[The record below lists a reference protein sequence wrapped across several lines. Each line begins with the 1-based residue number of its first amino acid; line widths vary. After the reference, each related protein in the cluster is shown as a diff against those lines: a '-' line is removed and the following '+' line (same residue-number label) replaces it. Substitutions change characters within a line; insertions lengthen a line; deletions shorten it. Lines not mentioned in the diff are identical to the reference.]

1 MRNPAF
7 IGRRV
12 QELHQALDGC
22 MYADRPRLRARL
34 RTYLSRSEAAALDTP
49 PGVDTPPCVDTP
61 PGVDTPAFDTQALE
75 ALEQAIREASLR
87 AARRAAALPRPEL
100 PSALP
105 ITARCEDIAAALT
118 DHQVVVVCGET
129 GSGKSTQLPKLCLA
143 LGRGVLGMI
152 GHTQPRR
159 IAARSLAAR
168 VAHEL
173 GSAIGHAVGYKVR
186 FGDKVG
192 PNAYLKLMTDG
203 ILLAELEHDR
213 RLLAYDTLII
223 DEAHERSLNIDLL
236 LGCLKRLLPRR
247 PELRLIVTSAT
258 IDPERFSRYFDGA
271 PVIEVSGRGYPVE
284 VRYRPLRGDDD
295 EQDGDLSTAIGA
307 AVDEIARIDRGDIL
321 VFLPGEREIRE
332 AAATLGRRHLPATE
346 VLPLYARLGSAEQD
360 RVFLPH
366 PHRRIVLA
374 TNVAETSLTVPGIR
388 YVIDTGLAR
397 INRYSPHSKVQ
408 RLVHERISRASADQ
422 RKGRCGRQS
431 AGVCIRL
438 YSEDDYR
445 TRPEHTDPEV
455 LRVSLAA
462 LILKLGSLHLGAPED
477 FPFLEPPDPRQVK
490 AGYKLLEELGAVEA
504 GGALSG
510 LGRRLARLPTDP
522 RIGRMVLAAES
533 WNCLTEVLIIASGL
547 SIQDPRERPHEAQ
560 AEADEAHRQFVDGN
574 SDFLWFLNLWRYHQ
588 EKAREFSQ
596 NKLRGLCRSHFLS
609 YVRMQEWREVQ
620 AQLSSLSQEL
630 GLSRNAEAASYEAI
644 HRALLTGLL
653 GNIGFKTEQNEYTGA
668 RGVKFYLF
676 PGSALFKRPPAWVMA
691 AEIAETTRRYARGAA
706 VIEPEW
712 VEATAAHLLRRS
724 HSDPHWEK
732 KAGRAC
738 AYERVTLYGLTLAH
752 GRKVD
757 YTAIDPA
764 GARHLFI
771 RSALVEGDYDS
782 AAPFLIHNRRLVA
795 EAADLEH
802 RARRLDILC
811 DESARCDFY
820 EARIPPEVV
829 CAQGFEAWRKSAE
842 RDDPKRLYFEWADL
856 IRPDLSLDLEAGY
869 PLDLSLDGQRFPLS
883 YRFEPGHEED
893 GVTVTLPLA
902 LLNALDP
909 RPFEWLVPGL
919 LREKVTALIQ
929 SLPKALRRH
938 CIPVDQCVDA
948 CLMSM
953 EPGSGSLLEAL
964 CRGLDRHR
972 GLAIR
977 AEDFD
982 TGVLPE
988 YLAMRFRVTTEGGA
1002 VLGQGRSLCDLKRRF
1017 GKEAQ
1022 LAFRRQAAS
1031 GIERD
1036 GITRWD
1042 FGALQRQV
1050 ARRHGGLSLQGF
1062 PALVDRTRSV
1072 AIRVF
1077 DSAAEADEEGRRGLR
1092 RLFMLS
1098 LPEQLRYLRKG
1109 PPGFEATVLLYLGIG
1124 TRDEL
1129 LDDLTEAA
1137 FDRVFIGQN
1146 GDVRGPDE
1154 FEARL
1159 EAGRAQV
1166 VAEFEALCACARD
1179 NLSQFQDLRK
1189 RLERFTG
1196 GAGADVREQLQYLIY
1211 PGFVSATPEEWLKHL
1226 PRYLKAISLRLERLA
1241 RDPAKDRERSVRV
1254 AALWRPCRARLDAG
1268 ERTAELLRFRFLL
1281 EEFRVSLFAQELGT
1295 AVPVSEARLA
1305 RQWALA
1311 ARPDDRIEA
1320 ARSRVSS

>member
-1 MRNPAF
+1 
-7 IGRRV
+7 
-12 QELHQALDGC
+12 

-34 RTYLSRSEAAALDTP
+34 RTYLSRGGPAALATP
-49 PGVDTPPCVDTP
+49 GPDPL
-61 PGVDTPAFDTQALE
+61 ALE
-75 ALEQAIREASLR
+75 ALEQALREAS
-87 AARRAAALPRPEL
+87 RRAAQRAAVLPRPEF

-105 ITARCEDIAAALT
+105 ITARCQDIAAALT
-118 DHQVVVVCGET
+118 HHQVVVVCGET

-168 VAHEL
+168 IAHEL
-173 GSAIGHAVGYKVR
+173 GSEIGHAVGYKVR

-192 PNAYLKLMTDG
+192 PNTYLKLMTDG
-203 ILLAELEHDR
+203 ILLAELEHDPK
-213 RLLAYDTLII
+213 LLAYDTLII

-247 PELRLIVTSAT
+247 PELKLIVTSAT
-258 IDPERFSRYFDGA
+258 IDPLRFSRYFDGA
-271 PVIEVSGRGYPVE
+271 PVLEVSGRGYPVE

-295 EQDGDLSTAIGA
+295 ERDGDLSIAIGA
-307 AVDEIARIDRGDIL
+307 AVDEISRIDRGDIL

-346 VLPLYARLGSAEQD
+346 VLPLYARLGHAEQD

-366 PHRRIVLA
+366 AHRRIVLA
-374 TNVAETSLTVPGIR
+374 TNVAETSLTVAGIR

-445 TRPEHTDPEV
+445 ARPEHTDPEV

-477 FPFLEPPDPRQVK
+477 FPFLAPPDPRQVK
-490 AGYKLLEELGAVEA
+490 AGYKLLEELGGLEA

-533 WNCLTEVLIIASGL
+533 WSCLTEVLIIASGL

-560 AEADEAHRQFVDGN
+560 AEADLAHRRFADGR
-574 SDFLWFLNLWRYHQ
+574 SDFLWFLNLWRYYQ
-588 EKAREFSQ
+588 AEARELSQ
-596 NKLRGLCRSHFLS
+596 NKLRALCRSHFIS
-609 YVRMQEWREVQ
+609 YVRMQEWREVH
-620 AQLSSLSQEL
+620 AQLSSQSQEL
-630 GLSRNAEAASYEAI
+630 GLSRNLEPASYEAI

-653 GNIGFKTEQNEYTGA
+653 GNIGFKTDKNEYTGA
-668 RGVKFYLF
+668 RGVKFHLF
-676 PGSALFKRPPAWVMA
+676 PGSALFKRPPPWVMA
-691 AEIAETTRRYARGAA
+691 SEIAETTRRYARIAA

-712 VEATAAHLLRRS
+712 VEAAAGHLLRRS

-752 GRKVD
+752 GRNVD

-782 AAPFLIHNRRLVA
+782 AAPFLIHNRRLLA

-820 EARIPPEVV
+820 DARIPPEVV
-829 CAQGFEAWRKSAE
+829 CAQGFEAWRESAE
-842 RDDPKRLYFEWADL
+842 RDDPRRLYFQWEDL

-948 CLMSM
+948 CLLSI

-964 CRGLDRHR
+964 CRALDRHLDHHR
-972 GLAIR
+972 GGLAIR
-977 AEDFD
+977 AEAFD
-982 TGVLPE
+982 TGALPE
-988 YLAMRFRVTTEGGA
+988 HLAMRFRVTTEGGA

-1017 GKEAQ
+1017 GREAQ

-1042 FGALQRQV
+1042 FGALPSTV

-1062 PALVDRTRSV
+1062 PALVDHTRSV

-1077 DSAAEADEEGRRGLR
+1077 DSAAEAEDEGRRGQR

-1098 LPEQLRYLRKG
+1098 LPEQLKYLRKG
-1109 PPGFEATVLLYLGIG
+1109 PPGFKATALLYLGIG

-1129 LDDLTEAA
+1129 LGDLTEAA
-1137 FDRVFIGQN
+1137 FDRVFLGPE

-1159 EAGRAQV
+1159 EAGRARV
-1166 VAEFEALCACARD
+1166 VAEFEALCARARD
-1179 NLSQFQDLRK
+1179 SLGRFQDLRK

-1196 GAGADVREQLQYLIY
+1196 GVGADVREQLQYLIY

-1268 ERTAELLRFRFLL
+1268 ERTGELLRFRFLL

-1305 RQWALA
+1305 RQWVLA
-1311 ARPDDRIEA
+1311 ARSDDRIEA
-1320 ARSRVSS
+1320 ARTRVPS

>member
-1 MRNPAF
+1 
-7 IGRRV
+7 
-12 QELHQALDGC
+12 
-22 MYADRPRLRARL
+22 MYADRARLRARL
-34 RTYLSRSEAAALDTP
+34 RTYLSRGEAATLGTHTRP
-49 PGVDTPPCVDTP
+49 
-61 PGVDTPAFDTQALE
+61 LE

-87 AARRAAALPRPEL
+87 AAQRATALPRPEL

-118 DHQVVVVCGET
+118 HHQIVVVCGET

-168 VAHEL
+168 IAFEL
-173 GSAIGHAVGYKVR
+173 GSEVGHAVGYKVR
-186 FGDKVG
+186 FDDKVG
-192 PNAYLKLMTDG
+192 PDTYIKLMTDG
-203 ILLAELEHDR
+203 ILLAELEQDPK
-213 RLLAYDTLII
+213 LLAYDTLII

-247 PELRLIVTSAT
+247 PELKLIVTSAT
-258 IDPERFSRYFDGA
+258 IDPLRFSRYFDDA
-271 PVIEVSGRGYPVE
+271 PVLEVSGRGYPVE
-284 VRYRPLRGDDD
+284 LRYRPLRGDDD
-295 EQDGDLSTAIGA
+295 EQDRDLSTAIGT
-307 AVDEIARIDRGDIL
+307 AVDEISRIDRGDIL

-332 AAATLGRRHLPATE
+332 AAAMLGRRHLPATE
-346 VLPLYARLGSAEQD
+346 VLPLYARLSHAEQD

-388 YVIDTGLAR
+388 YVIDPGLAR
-397 INRYSPHSKVQ
+397 INRFSPHSKVQ
-408 RLVHERISRASADQ
+408 RLVHERISQASADQ

-438 YSEDDYR
+438 YSEDDYGA
-445 TRPEHTDPEV
+445 RPKHTDPEV

-477 FPFLEPPDPRQVK
+477 FPFLDPPDPRQVK
-490 AGYKLLEELGAVEA
+490 AGYKLLEELGAVEE
-504 GGALSG
+504 GPKICNRALSG

-533 WNCLTEVLIIASGL
+533 WSCLMEVLIIASGL
-547 SIQDPRERPHEAQ
+547 SIQDPRERPYEAQ
-560 AEADEAHRQFVDGN
+560 AEADLAHRQFADGS

-588 EKAREFSQ
+588 AQARELSQ
-596 NKLRGLCRSHFLS
+596 NKLRALCRSHFIS
-609 YVRMQEWREVQ
+609 YVRMQEWREVH
-620 AQLSSLSQEL
+620 AQLSSLSREL
-630 GLSRNAEAASYEAI
+630 GFRHNAEPASYEAI

-653 GNIGFKTEQNEYTGA
+653 GNIGFKTDKNEYTGA
-668 RGVKFYLF
+668 RGVKFHLF

-691 AEIAETTRRYARGAA
+691 AEIAETTRRYARCAA

-712 VEATAAHLLRRS
+712 VEAAAGNLLRRS
-724 HSDPHWEK
+724 YSDPHWEK
-732 KAGRAC
+732 KVGRAC
-738 AYERVTLYGLTLAH
+738 AHERVMLYGLTLAH

-771 RSALVEGDYDS
+771 RKALVEGDYDS
-782 AAPFLIHNRRLVA
+782 AAPFVIHNRRLLA
-795 EAADLEH
+795 EAAGLEH
-802 RARRLDILC
+802 RTRRLDLLC

-820 EARIPPEVV
+820 DARIPPEIV
-829 CAQGFEAWRKSAE
+829 CAQGFEAWQKSAE
-842 RDDPKRLYFEWADL
+842 RDDPKRLYFKWEDL
-856 IRPDLSLDLEAGY
+856 IRLDLSLDVEAGY
-869 PLDLSLDGQRFPLS
+869 PLDLTLDGQRFPLS
-883 YRFEPGHEED
+883 YHFEPGHEED

-919 LREKVTALIQ
+919 LREKITALIQ

-938 CIPVDQCVDA
+938 CIPVDKCVDA
-948 CLMSM
+948 CLMSIK
-953 EPGSGSLLEAL
+953 PGSGSLLESL
-964 CRGLDRHR
+964 CRALDHELDHLRGDHHR
-972 GLAIR
+972 GGLAIR

-988 YLAMRFRVTTEGGA
+988 HLAMRFRVTTEGGA
-1002 VLGQGRSLCDLKRRF
+1002 VLGQGRSLYDLKRRF

-1042 FGALQRQV
+1042 FGALPRSV
-1050 ARRHGGLSLQGF
+1050 ARRHGRLSLQGY
-1062 PALVDRTRSV
+1062 PALVDRIRSV

-1077 DSAAEADEEGRRGLR
+1077 DSAAEAQEEGRRGLR

-1098 LPEQLRYLRKG
+1098 LPEQLKYLRKG
-1109 PPGFEATVLLYLGIG
+1109 PPGFEATALLYLGIG

-1137 FDRVFIGQN
+1137 FDRVFLGPD

-1159 EAGRAQV
+1159 EAGRARV
-1166 VAEFEALCACARD
+1166 VAEFDALCARTRD
-1179 NLSQFQDLRK
+1179 NLCRFQDLRK

-1211 PGFVSATPEEWLKHL
+1211 PGFVSATPEEWQKHL

-1241 RDPAKDRERSVRV
+1241 RDPAKDRERSVRI

-1268 ERTAELLRFRFLL
+1268 ERTGELLRFRFLI
-1281 EEFRVSLFAQELGT
+1281 EEYRVSLFAQELGT
-1295 AVPVSEARLA
+1295 AVPVSEARLQ
-1305 RQWALA
+1305 RQWTLV
-1311 ARPDDRIEA
+1311 ARSDDRIEA

>member
-1 MRNPAF
+1 
-7 IGRRV
+7 
-12 QELHQALDGC
+12 
-22 MYADRPRLRARL
+22 MYIERPRLRARL
-34 RTYLSRSEAAALDTP
+34 RIYLSRGEAAALATP
-49 PGVDTPPCVDTP
+49 SGVDTPLDTAKVDNP
-61 PGVDTPAFDTQALE
+61 QALE

-87 AARRAAALPRPEL
+87 AAQRTAALPRPEF

-118 DHQVVVVCGET
+118 HHQVVVVCGET

-159 IAARSLAAR
+159 IAARSLATR
-168 VAHEL
+168 IAHEL
-173 GSAIGHAVGYKVR
+173 GSALGHAVGYKVR
-186 FGDKVG
+186 FGDKIG
-192 PNAYLKLMTDG
+192 PGTYIKLMTDG
-203 ILLAELEHDR
+203 ILLAELEHDPK
-213 RLLAYDTLII
+213 LLAYDTLII

-247 PELRLIVTSAT
+247 PELKLIVTSAT
-258 IDPERFSRYFDGA
+258 IDTERFSHYFDGA
-271 PVIEVSGRGYPVE
+271 PVLEVSGRGYPVE
-284 VRYRPLRGDDD
+284 ARYRPLRGDDD

-307 AVDEIARIDRGDIL
+307 AVDEISRIDRGDIL
-321 VFLPGEREIRE
+321 AFLPGEREIRE

-438 YSEDDYR
+438 YSEDDYS

-462 LILKLGSLHLGAPED
+462 LILKLASLHLGAPED

-490 AGYKLLEELGAVEA
+490 AGYKLLEELGAVDA
-504 GGALSG
+504 GGALTG

-522 RIGRMVLAAES
+522 RIGRMVLGAES
-533 WNCLTEVLIIASGL
+533 WSCLTEVLIIASGL

-560 AEADEAHRQFVDGN
+560 AEADLAHRRFADGN

-588 EKAREFSQ
+588 KQARELSQ
-596 NKLRGLCRSHFLS
+596 NKLRAFCRRHFLS
-609 YVRMQEWREVQ
+609 YVRMQEWREVH
-620 AQLSSLSQEL
+620 AQLSALGQEL
-630 GLSRNAEAASYEAI
+630 GLSRNLEPASYEAI

-653 GNIGFKTEQNEYTGA
+653 GNIGFKTDKNEYTGA
-668 RGVKFYLF
+668 RGVKFHLF
-676 PGSALFKRPPAWVMA
+676 PGSALFKRPPHWVMA
-691 AEIAETTRRYARGAA
+691 AEIAETTRRYARVAA
-706 VIEPEW
+706 VIESEW
-712 VEATAAHLLRRS
+712 VEAAAGRLLRRS

-752 GRKVD
+752 MRKVD

-820 EARIPPEVV
+820 DARIPPEVV

-842 RDDPKRLYFEWADL
+842 RDDPKRLYFNWEDL
-856 IRPDLSLDLEAGY
+856 IRPDLSLDLEANY
-869 PLDLSLDGQRFPLS
+869 PLDLILDGQRFPLS

-948 CLMSM
+948 CLLSI
-953 EPGSGSLLEAL
+953 EPGAGSLLEAL
-964 CRGLDRHR
+964 CRALDRVLDHQKG

-1077 DSAAEADEEGRRGLR
+1077 DSAAEAEEEGRRGLR

-1098 LPEQLRYLRKG
+1098 LPELLKYLRRRS
-1109 PPGFEATVLLYLGIG
+1109 PGFEATALLYLGIG

-1137 FDRVFIGQN
+1137 FDRVFIGPDGN
-1146 GDVRGPDE
+1146 VRGPDE

-1159 EAGRAQV
+1159 EAGRARV
-1166 VAEFEALCACARD
+1166 VAEFEALCARARD
-1179 NLSQFQDLRK
+1179 ILCRFQDLRK

-1268 ERTAELLRFRFLL
+1268 ERTGELLRFRFLL

-1311 ARPDDRIEA
+1311 ARPNDRIEA
-1320 ARSRVSS
+1320 ARSQASS

>member
-1 MRNPAF
+1 
-7 IGRRV
+7 
-12 QELHQALDGC
+12 

-34 RTYLSRSEAAALDTP
+34 RTYLPRGEAAALDTP
-49 PGVDTPPCVDTP
+49 PGVDTPGIDPPAVDP
-61 PGVDTPAFDTQALE
+61 QALE

-87 AARRAAALPRPEL
+87 AAQRAAALPRPEL

-105 ITARCEDIAAALT
+105 ITARCQDIAAALAH
-118 DHQVVVVCGET
+118 HQVAVVCGET

-192 PNAYLKLMTDG
+192 PNTYIKLMTDG

-213 RLLAYDTLII
+213 RLFAYDTLII

-247 PELRLIVTSAT
+247 PELKLIVTSAT

-307 AVDEIARIDRGDIL
+307 AVDEISRIDRGDIL

-438 YSEDDYR
+438 YSEDDYS

-477 FPFLEPPDPRQVK
+477 FPFLEPPDPRRVK

-504 GGALSG
+504 GGALTG
-510 LGRRLARLPTDP
+510 LGWRLARLPTDP

-547 SIQDPRERPHEAQ
+547 SIQDPRERRHEAQ
-560 AEADEAHRQFVDGN
+560 AEVDEAHRQFVDGN

-588 EKAREFSQ
+588 ERARELSQ
-596 NKLRGLCRSHFLS
+596 NQLRGLCRSHFIS
-609 YVRMQEWREVQ
+609 YVRMQEWREVH
-620 AQLSSLSQEL
+620 AQLSSQSQEL
-630 GLSRNAEAASYEAI
+630 GLSRNAEPASYEAI

-653 GNIGFKTEQNEYTGA
+653 GNIGFKTDKNEYTGA
-668 RGVKFYLF
+668 RGVKFHLF

-691 AEIAETTRRYARGAA
+691 AEIAETTRRYARIAA

-712 VEATAAHLLRRS
+712 VEAAAGHLLRRS

-738 AYERVTLYGLTLAH
+738 AHERVTLYGLTLAH

-764 GARHLFI
+764 GARRLFI

-782 AAPFLIHNRRLVA
+782 AAPFVIHNRRLVA
-795 EAADLEH
+795 EAADLEN
-802 RARRLDILC
+802 RARRLDILV

-820 EARIPPEVV
+820 DARIPPEIA

-842 RDDPKRLYFEWADL
+842 RDEPRRLHFKWADL
-856 IRPDLSLDLEAGY
+856 IRPDLSLDLEADY
-869 PLDLSLDGQRFPLS
+869 PLALTLDGQRFPLS

-938 CIPVDQCVDA
+938 CIPVDQSVDA
-948 CLMSM
+948 CLLSI

-964 CRGLDRHR
+964 CRALDRKLDHNGGDHHR
-972 GLAIR
+972 GGLAIR
-977 AEDFD
+977 TEDFD
-982 TGVLPE
+982 TGALPE

-1002 VLGQGRSLCDLKRRF
+1002 ILGQGRSLCDLKRRF

-1031 GIERD
+1031 GIERE

-1042 FGALQRQV
+1042 FGALPGTV
-1050 ARRHGGLSLQGF
+1050 ARHHGGLSLQGF
-1062 PALVDRTRSV
+1062 PALVDQTRSV
-1072 AIRVF
+1072 AIRIF
-1077 DSAAEADEEGRRGLR
+1077 DSAAEAEDEGRRGLR

-1098 LPEQLRYLRKG
+1098 LPEQLKYLRKG
-1109 PPGFEATVLLYLGIG
+1109 QPGFEATALLYLGIG
-1124 TRDEL
+1124 SRDEL

-1137 FDRVFIGQN
+1137 FDRVFIGPD

-1159 EAGRAQV
+1159 EAGRARV
-1166 VAEFEALCACARD
+1166 VAEFDALCARARD
-1179 NLSQFQDLRK
+1179 NLSRFQDLRK

-1211 PGFVSATPEEWLKHL
+1211 RGFVSATPEEWLKHL

-1268 ERTAELLRFRFLL
+1268 ERTGELLRFRFLL

-1305 RQWALA
+1305 RQWNLA